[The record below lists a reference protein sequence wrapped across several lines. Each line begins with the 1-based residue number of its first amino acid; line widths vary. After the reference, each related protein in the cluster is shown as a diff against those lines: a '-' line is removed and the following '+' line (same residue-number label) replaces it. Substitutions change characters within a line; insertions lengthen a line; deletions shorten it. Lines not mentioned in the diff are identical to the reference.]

1 MPVIID
7 DTTDGG
13 SIDPKDTSDEGSSG
27 GGSSEGDSKGG
38 GSSGGPVARSKCSI
52 KSVY

>member
-7 DTTDGG
+7 DTTDSG
-13 SIDPKDTSDEGSSG
+13 SVDPKDTSDEGSSG

-38 GSSGGPVARSKCSI
+38 GSSGGLVIRSKCSI
-52 KSVY
+52 KAVY